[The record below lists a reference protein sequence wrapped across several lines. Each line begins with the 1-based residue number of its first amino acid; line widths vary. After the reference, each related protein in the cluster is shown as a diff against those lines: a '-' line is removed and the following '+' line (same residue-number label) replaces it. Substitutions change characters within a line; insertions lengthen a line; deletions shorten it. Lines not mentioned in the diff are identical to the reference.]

1 MNTSSH
7 NSRSAEKPVVRAAI
21 EEQFRN
27 NLDLTIYGA
36 NAMARA
42 ILEVLRRH
50 LIEGNTVELRG
61 VGKIESLVKAARMH
75 HVVNETKGNRMKM
88 FPARRVLRF
97 SPSQKLRAKML
108 EHYTAQQ
115 QHGRQQTDQGSKEL

>member
-1 MNTSSH
+1 MN
-7 NSRSAEKPVVRAAI
+7 ADKPVVRAAI

-27 NLDLTIYGA
+27 NLNLTIYGA

-42 ILEVLRRH
+42 ILAVFRRQ

-75 HVVNETKGNRMKM
+75 HVVHETEGNRTKM
-88 FPARRVLRF
+88 FPAHRVLRF
-97 SPSQKLRAKML
+97 SPSQKLRAKMM
-108 EHYTAQQ
+108 EHYRAQQ
-115 QHGRQQTDQGSKEL
+115 PDSRPQADPGGRDT